1 VDISGHSRMSGHLVC
16 PDKTAVKCR
25 GQGHVGPGQMR
36 PHMQR
41 KSAIG
46 KETIEQPEVPQK
58 KEDEDNEILAVHL
71 LLVQVRKAR

>member
-1 VDISGHSRMSGHLVC
+1 MSGTRTC
-16 PDKTAVKCR
+16 RSRTNETA
-25 GQGHVGPGQMR
+25 Q
-36 PHMQR
+36 

>member
-1 VDISGHSRMSGHLVC
+1 
-16 PDKTAVKCR
+16 
-25 GQGHVGPGQMR
+25 
-36 PHMQR
+36 MQR